1 VTSPSKSARQR
12 FPIKIGRKSRP
23 LLLFF
28 GVRGHNAYVDLNDE
42 MDAHFGFYRM
52 RTPVDNI
59 ASYRIEGP
67 WLWITA
73 IGVRRGI
80 FKGDVSFDG
89 VHTGGVRLNFK
100 ERPKWGPFL
109 RPPALYV
116 TVEDIDGFTAAL
128 RDRGITGEDAR
139 KSR

>member
-1 VTSPSKSARQR
+1 VTSARR
-12 FPIKIGRKSRP
+12 FPIEIGGKSRP
-23 LLLFF
+23 LLLLF

-52 RTPVDNI
+52 HTPVSNI
-59 ASYRIEGP
+59 ASFRIEGP

-89 VHTGGVRLNFK
+89 VHTGGVRLNFR
-100 ERPKWGPFL
+100 ERPKWGFL

-116 TVEDIDGFTAAL
+116 TVEDIEGFSAAL
-128 RDRGITGEDAR
+128 RERGIPGEDAR